1 MFNIQCEDSLINTK
15 LSMLDNLLRL
25 RVRVVEASWV
35 TLDKIVDKQQ
45 FKEGVR
51 RDDGVQFYTSS
62 SAY

>member
-1 MFNIQCEDSLINTK
+1 
-15 LSMLDNLLRL
+15 MLDNLLRL
-25 RVRVVEASWV
+25 RVVEASWV

-62 SAY
+62 AF

>member
-25 RVRVVEASWV
+25 RVVEASWV

-62 SAY
+62 AF